1 MTETADDKSWWA
13 DVEYL
18 RPDGTS
24 TGATTAVRSRTV
36 AEPADR
42 PDDDHPADDEPSVRR
57 GRITGRR
64 IEPAPSLPQ
73 KPAAVLRRADAA
85 AFADAMDLDG
95 AFAAPAATPRSR
107 EIVLSR
113 ARGPV
118 TDEQAE
124 AEPLMEAEEALV
136 VRGRPDLDRRTVHIT
151 GHPGIHGQLT
161 ERRALRELQP
171 RRSRSAVERVGRHPD
186 RIAMWV
192 VLLGLFL
199 VLIAATS
206 SSAGA
211 A

>member
-24 TGATTAVRSRTV
+24 TGATTAVRSRMV
-36 AEPADR
+36 EPADR
-42 PDDDHPADDEPSVRR
+42 PDEDHPADGEPCVRR
-57 GRITGRR
+57 GRITGRP
-64 IEPAPSLPQ
+64 IESASLPQ
-73 KPAAVLRRADAA
+73 EPAAVLRRADAA

-118 TDEQAE
+118 ADEQAQ
-124 AEPLMEAEEALV
+124 AEPLTEGDEALV
-136 VRGRPDLDRRTVHIT
+136 VRGHADLDRRTVLIT
-151 GHPGIHGQLT
+151 GNPGIHGQLT